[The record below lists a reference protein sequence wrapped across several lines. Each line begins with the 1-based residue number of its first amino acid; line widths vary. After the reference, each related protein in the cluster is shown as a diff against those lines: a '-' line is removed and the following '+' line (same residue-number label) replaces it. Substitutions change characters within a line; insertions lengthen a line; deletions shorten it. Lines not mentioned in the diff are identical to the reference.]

1 MESQN
6 KINNEEISVKPSYW
20 GWLWFLVPWII
31 VIIVYPL
38 ISGDIAILES
48 PLIIFAAIVVV
59 PRIISTYRTKYTI
72 TTNQIEIIQGSLLGS
87 QKYDIPLTKITQAE
101 SKLGIFGKTLGYTT
115 LLLDTI
121 EHGVVPLNYVP
132 ANSKF
137 IQEIETRFNGF
148 TTDIKT
154 SKSQNIITDE
164 FGIVAHRGYSS
175 KAPENTFSAFD
186 LAIES
191 NFNFIETDVQLT
203 ADNIP
208 VIIHDDKIDRTSN
221 GKGKVS
227 DLKLNEIKSYDF
239 GNWFDKKYKD
249 EKIPTLSEMLKKYSN
264 RIHLVLELKSD
275 QSSLTKQVSALIE
288 NEGWE
293 KVAGNPLSQ
302 VPGLTIISFHLE
314 QVLRS
319 IELLPVV
326 RHGWLVTELTDTDI
340 DIASKLG
347 IQGIFP
353 HAKLTS
359 EHSVK
364 YAKEKGLF
372 VGVWGIENAEEV
384 VMLKKIG
391 VSVVTADWP
400 DQVDDYIHNQ
410 TDEEGLIT
418 EEGIVNEQTGKGV
431 VNEQTGKGKKDK

>member
-340 DIASKLG
+340 DIANKLG

>member
-6 KINNEEISVKPSYW
+6 KINNEKISVKPSYW

-48 PLIIFAAIVVV
+48 PLLIFAAIVVV

-72 TTNQIEIIQGSLLGS
+72 TTNQIEITQGSLLGAK
-87 QKYDIPLTKITQAE
+87 KYDIPLTKITQVE

-115 LLLDTI
+115 LLLNTI

-132 ANSKF
+132 TSGNSNLF
-137 IQEIETRFNGF
+137 IQEIESRFNGF

-164 FGIVAHRGYSS
+164 FGTVAHRGYSS

-221 GKGKVS
+221 GNGKVS

-249 EKIPTLSEMLKKYSN
+249 EKIPTLSEMLKKYAN

-302 VPGLTIISFHLE
+302 VPGLTIISFHLA

-353 HAKLTS
+353 HAKLAS

-391 VSVVTADWP
+391 VSVVTTDWP
-400 DQVDDYIHNQ
+400 DEVDNYIHSQ
-410 TDEEGLIT
+410 TEKDLMDEQIEEELDEQNEERIT
-418 EEGIVNEQTGKGV
+418 
-431 VNEQTGKGKKDK
+431 KK